1 MKRTFGSTG
10 GLESTATMHGTVFE
24 HSFPDMQADLSR
36 VHAPANKGVEPEHPG
51 PTRDERRKVLDD
63 QAQLLWDMQKDDGH
77 IVFELE
83 ADGTIPAEYVLL
95 RHFLGEVDA
104 AREAR
109 IAKYIRSIQN
119 PDGSWPLFHE
129 GSGNISASVK
139 GYWALKLIG
148 DDVDAPHMARA
159 RAWILGQGGAAKAN
173 VFTRI
178 MMALY
183 REIPWRGMPCIPVE
197 AILMPE
203 WFPFHM
209 SKIAYWSRTV
219 LTPLLILYAKR
230 ARAENPTGRNIRE
243 LFVVAPE
250 LQRTWQINPTGS
262 RIGEMFLLLDKALQT
277 AEPFFPK
284 GTRDRAIRKAEE
296 FTLSH
301 LNGQDGLGAIYPAM
315 ANAVMALRVLGYAD
329 DSPEMITAR
338 DAVERLMIERG
349 EQIYFQPCVSPVW
362 DSSLAAHALLE
373 TGERDDPRLIGMLD
387 WLASK
392 QVLDHVGDWAVRR
405 PGLRPGGWAFQYEN
419 PDYPDVDDSAVV
431 VMAMHR
437 ADPERYAENI
447 DRGCE
452 WLEGMQ
458 SRTGGWGA
466 FDPENEHYY
475 LNSIPFADHGAL
487 LDPPTVDVSARCV
500 GCLAQ
505 VDPVRYADSIRRGIE
520 FIKAEQETDGSWYG
534 RWGANYIYGT
544 WSALVALNGAGVDMH
559 QPYIRRAVDWLKS
572 VQHEDGG
579 WGESLESY
587 EDQGRGFNQP
597 STPSQTAWAVLGLM
611 SAGETESP
619 AVKRGIDWL
628 AQAPREEGGARW
640 HEPHF
645 TGTGFPKVFYLKYH
659 GYAAFFPLWAMGRYE
674 RVIASNERQVQ
685 WGI

>member
-1 MKRTFGSTG
+1 MKTTPETEWSRYGAEGVDLALGPRTAGEIG
-10 GLESTATMHGTVFE
+10 
-24 HSFPDMQADLSR
+24 
-36 VHAPANKGVEPEHPG
+36 
-51 PTRDERRKVLDD
+51 LDD
-63 QAQLLWDMQKDDGH
+63 MVDMVETPTPAADRETRQAVIDTQHDRLWAMQQDDGH
-77 IVFELE
+77 LVFELE
-83 ADGTIPAEYVLL
+83 ADCTIPAEYVLL
-95 RHFLGEVDA
+95 RHFLGEIDA
-104 AREAR
+104 PREAR
-109 IAKYIRSIQN
+109 IAKYIRSVQN
-119 PDGSWPLFHE
+119 EDGSWPLFHA
-129 GSGNISASVK
+129 GAGNISATVK

-148 DDVDAPHMARA
+148 DDVNAPHMVRA
-159 RAWILGQGGAAKAN
+159 RSWVLGQGGAAKAN

-230 ARAENPTGRNIRE
+230 AKAENPTGRTIRE
-243 LFVVAPE
+243 LFTVPPE
-250 LQRTWQINPTGS
+250 QQKTWQINPTGS
-262 RIGEMFLLLDKALQT
+262 RIGEMFLLLDKALQH
-277 AEPFFPK
+277 AEPFFPR
-284 GTRDRAIRKAEE
+284 GTRERAVRKAEE

-301 LNGQDGLGAIYPAM
+301 LNGTDGLGAIYPAM

-329 DSPEMITAR
+329 DSDQMKTAR
-338 DAVERLMIERG
+338 EAVEKLMIERG
-349 EQIYFQPCVSPVW
+349 EALYFQPCVSPVW
-362 DSSLAAHALLE
+362 DSALAAHAVME
-373 TGERDDPRLIGMLD
+373 AGERDDPRLTEMLD
-387 WLASK
+387 WLADK

-431 VMAMHR
+431 VLAMHR
-437 ADPERYAENI
+437 ADPARYGENI

-452 WLEGMQ
+452 WLAGMQ
-458 SRTGGWGA
+458 SRSGGWGA

-487 LDPPTVDVSARCV
+487 LDPPTVDVTARCV

-505 VDPVRYADSIRRGIE
+505 VDAEKYADNIRRGIA
-520 FIKAEQETDGSWYG
+520 FIRAEQEADGSWYG

-544 WSALVALNGAGVDMH
+544 WSALVALKGAGEDMER
-559 QPYIRRAVDWLKS
+559 PYIRRAVDWLYAH
-572 VQHEDGG
+572 QHEDGG
-579 WGESLESY
+579 WGEGLESY
-587 EDQGRGFNQP
+587 EGTGEGFEQV
-597 STPSQTAWAVLGLM
+597 STPSQTAWALLGLM
-611 SAGETESP
+611 SAGETGDP
-619 AVKRGIDWL
+619 RVKRGIDWL
-628 AQAPREEGGARW
+628 AAAPREDDGARW
-640 HEPHF
+640 VEPHY

-674 RVIASNERQVQ
+674 KLMASNDRDVP